1 ALSGATV
8 PEVGK
13 PGFELSDEEIEFGIG
28 IHGEPGYRREKIGP
42 SKVLAEELVNKL
54 IESYDEK
61 SGNFGILVNGMGST
75 PLMEQYVFANDVNSL
90 LKENGIKVIYKKIGD
105 LMTSIDMAGISLT
118 LIRLEE
124 EEWLD
129 ALNSPVTTIAW

>member
-1 ALSGATV
+1 M
-8 PEVGK
+8 
-13 PGFELSDEEIEFGIG
+13 
-28 IHGEPGYRREKIGP
+28 GP